1 MAMNNHM
8 EARRRQMFMERVCA
22 ARKRLELAEN
32 QKESQEA
39 GTSNA
44 YSIQSDSKLNT
55 AQGPSKTAR
64 STLLPFRVNEE
75 GHKNRYRDRHHLA
88 PHCDKAFAVMY
99 PGSDNIDYVS
109 PESRKN
115 SREYVYVE
123 RYEMSCK
130 VNGKF
135 QLEGLRALPENVS

>member
-64 STLLPFRVNEE
+64 SQADEHQNAKT
-75 GHKNRYRDRHHLA
+75 YSIYA
-88 PHCDKAFAVMY
+88 PSNKKKLVTNLVPPNTKPC
-99 PGSDNIDYVS
+99 PPS
-109 PESRKN
+109 
-115 SREYVYVE
+115 
-123 RYEMSCK
+123 
-130 VNGKF
+130 
-135 QLEGLRALPENVS
+135 LEGVKRDHVYKILHPYSEY

>member
-64 STLLPFRVNEE
+64 LVNIWIQPDPSS
-75 GHKNRYRDRHHLA
+75 NRLRRDYDHSRNGPVRDQTWYALERELNYR
-88 PHCDKAFAVMY
+88 
-99 PGSDNIDYVS
+99 
-109 PESRKN
+109 
-115 SREYVYVE
+115 E
-123 RYEMSCK
+123 RCFSFIKKPTTFE
-130 VNGKF
+130 
-135 QLEGLRALPENVS
+135 